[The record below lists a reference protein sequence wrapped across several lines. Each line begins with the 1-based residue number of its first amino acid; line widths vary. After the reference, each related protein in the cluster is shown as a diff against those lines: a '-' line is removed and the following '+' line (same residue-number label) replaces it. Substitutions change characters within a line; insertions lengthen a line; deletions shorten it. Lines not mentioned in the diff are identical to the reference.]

1 MDRSEISTGSPQTF
15 GGVTPILRVS
25 NVQASVDHYTRVL
38 GFKIDFFEIIASVSR
53 DRCGIFL
60 VQGDQGHV
68 GGWVWIGVSDVD
80 AVYEEYR
87 RSGAIVRQAPTNFS
101 WACEMQVADP
111 DGNVLRIGSD
121 SKPNQPYGPWLD
133 MRGRL
138 WAMNAEGEWTLD
150 ERQR

>member
-1 MDRSEISTGSPQTF
+1 VEPGSRQVF

-25 NVQASVDHYTRVL
+25 DVHASADYYTRVL
-38 GFKIDFFEIIASVSR
+38 GFTLDFFEIIASVSR

-60 VQGDQGHV
+60 VQGDQGHI

-80 AVYEEYR
+80 QLHAEYR
-87 RSGAIVRQAPTNFS
+87 QSGAIIRQPPTNFP

-121 SKPNQPYGPWLD
+121 PKPNQPFGPWLD
-133 MRGRL
+133 MEGRL
-138 WAMNAEGEWTLD
+138 WEMNAEGNWTLR
-150 ERQR
+150 EG